1 MSTATDMLQLYLN
14 AEASVLKGQSVRMGD
29 RMLTKADLAEI
40 KSGRKEWQAAVAR
53 ESGAAGGGFKA
64 VDFRTSCGE

>member
-1 MSTATDMLQLYLN
+1 MSTATEMLQLYLA

-40 KSGRKEWQAAVAR
+40 RTGRKEWQSAVDR
-53 ESGAAGGGFKA
+53 EAGRGGAFKA
-64 VDFRTSCGE
+64 ADFR

>member
-1 MSTATDMLQLYLN
+1 MSTATEMLQLYLN

-40 KSGRKEWQAAVAR
+40 RTGRKEWQRAVANETGR
-53 ESGAAGGGFKA
+53 GGAFKA
-64 VDFRTSCGE
+64 ADFR